1 MDKKVVLD
9 TSVLIKWFI
18 QEDDSNEALK
28 LLEEIKSGTVRLVLP
43 QVVLLELINALFWGN
58 KYAEEGILKAIS
70 DLNDLH
76 PEIVIFDFQLAKE
89 VVRNVVGFKIAT
101 YDALFLALAQQ
112 KQIPLITADRK
123 HHLREYSPLVRY
135 LS

>member
-58 KYAEEGILKAIS
+58 KYAEERILKAIS

-112 KQIPLITADRK
+112 KQIPLITADRN
-123 HHLREYSPLVRY
+123 
-135 LS
+135 